1 MRGTAAHEQVR
12 AELQGL
18 TGMAPLKAF
27 LTQLE
32 AKVEYVARGGDP
44 RLLEGCLNIVL
55 TGNPGA
61 GKTTAARL
69 LARWLRAHGLLQ
81 QDVFVERNA
90 LELKGTHIG
99 WTCPQVKEMV
109 AASMGGCL
117 FLDEAYTLSGSRDGD
132 RGDSFADEALRT
144 LLTELENNRTSL
156 CCVLAGY
163 PEAMERLLR
172 ADPGLLRRFPH
183 ILLLDDYAP
192 GELAA
197 IAASTAH
204 ARYGLRLADGV
215 REALAEHIDRE
226 HRADIPKRNASL
238 AVGVVEAAMNRLA
251 SRLAGG
257 AAVGGAAPYPAHSDA
272 ADPRTLL
279 AEDFGIL
286 HSRASEEGER
296 AAVLRRIRLLP
307 AELAPARELLLGLC
321 ARFSSASPHSGG
333 AEDGS
338 SLLDR
343 AGRLAIVG
351 ADVADGA
358 AVARLLHELLR
369 AHGRL
374 TGRLVERSATAIL
387 AGDAAS
393 WLEDLREAAGGGML
407 LLHDSDSLLA
417 SAQAA
422 RHLAAALALLPP
434 KSGVVLLGTSVL
446 ELMSLFRTTPALRAA
461 CPVTLALPDLTPQQL
476 AERFARSASPPVR
489 DSACP
494 SR

>member
-1 MRGTAAHEQVR
+1 
-12 AELQGL
+12 
-18 TGMAPLKAF
+18 
-27 LTQLE
+27 
-32 AKVEYVARGGDP
+32 
-44 RLLEGCLNIVL
+44 
-55 TGNPGA
+55 
-61 GKTTAARL
+61 
-69 LARWLRAHGLLQ
+69 
-81 QDVFVERNA
+81 
-90 LELKGTHIG
+90 
-99 WTCPQVKEMV
+99 
-109 AASMGGCL
+109 
-117 FLDEAYTLSGSRDGD
+117 
-132 RGDSFADEALRT
+132 
-144 LLTELENNRTSL
+144 
-156 CCVLAGY
+156 
-163 PEAMERLLR
+163 
-172 ADPGLLRRFPH
+172 
-183 ILLLDDYAP
+183 
-192 GELAA
+192 
-197 IAASTAH
+197 
-204 ARYGLRLADGV
+204 
-215 REALAEHIDRE
+215 
-226 HRADIPKRNASL
+226 
-238 AVGVVEAAMNRLA
+238 MNRLA

-296 AAVLRRIRLLP
+296 AAGLRRIRLLP

-321 ARFSSASPHSGG
+321 ARLSLAFPPSGG
-333 AEDGS
+333 ADDGS

-351 ADVADGA
+351 ADGADGA

-374 TGRLVERSATAIL
+374 TGSLVERSATAIL

-393 WLEDLREAAGGGML
+393 WLEDICEAAGGGML
-407 LLHDSDSLLA
+407 LLHDADSLLA
-417 SAQAA
+417 SAPAA

-434 KSGVVLLGTSVL
+434 KSGVVLLGTSG